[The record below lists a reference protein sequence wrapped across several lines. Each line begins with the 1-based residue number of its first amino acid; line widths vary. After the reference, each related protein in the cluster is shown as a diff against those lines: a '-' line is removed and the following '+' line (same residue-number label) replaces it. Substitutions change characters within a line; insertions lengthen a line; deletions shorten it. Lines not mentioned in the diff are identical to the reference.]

1 MKSQLYEYEEE
12 ASKLEKFK
20 ESLSNLKQYIASYM
34 PLSPL
39 IEEYAN
45 AVEGK
50 RKIQAGNSFRGLLTA
65 LGELLN
71 SFKELIVDGI
81 CWFPRLMRWQTSK
94 GEVAPVFSD
103 YRNEGYNY
111 RLVAY
116 QNLVTKEQYSVESVQ
131 EEIKAENRVGTLEQ
145 LERRIEE
152 TEVLV
157 RKLHKDKM
165 R

>member
-50 RKIQAGNSFRGLLTA
+50 REIQAGNSFRGLLTA

-111 RLVAY
+111 RLVAI
-116 QNLVTKEQYSVESVQ
+116 SESCD
-131 EEIKAENRVGTLEQ
+131 
-145 LERRIEE
+145 ERA
-152 TEVLV
+152 V
-157 RKLHKDKM
+157 
-165 R
+165 

>member
-1 MKSQLYEYEEE
+1 MKSQLHEYKEEI
-12 ASKLEKFK
+12 SKLEKYK
-20 ESLSNLKQYIASYM
+20 ESLSNLKQYIALYM

-50 RKIQAGNSFRGLLTA
+50 REIQAGNSFRGLLTA

-116 QNLVTKEQYSVESVQ
+116 QNQ
-131 EEIKAENRVGTLEQ
+131 
-145 LERRIEE
+145 
-152 TEVLV
+152 
-157 RKLHKDKM
+157 
-165 R
+165 

>member
-1 MKSQLYEYEEE
+1 MKSQLHEYKEEI
-12 ASKLEKFK
+12 SKLEKYK
-20 ESLSNLKQYIASYM
+20 ESLSNLKQYIALYM

-50 RKIQAGNSFRGLLTA
+50 REIRAGNSFRGLLTA

-81 CWFPRLMRWQTSK
+81 CWFPRLMRWQISK

-116 QNLVTKEQYSVESVQ
+116 QNLNTKEQYSIESVQ

-145 LERRIEE
+145 LERGMEAI
-152 TEVLV
+152 EVLV